1 MAIKTDWFQTA
12 ADADV
17 GSSGVDPFDPAS
29 SIPMG
34 NAIHNLPMQPIS
46 LDMSLE
52 QLEARAAILV
62 KREGRFYDQGI
73 TCAIKDK
80 PDMSC
85 LACPFSKAEDSTNR
99 KCGLCK
105 VGREQDIVGTYMIAK
120 RARSGGG

>member
-1 MAIKTDWFQTA
+1 VAIKTEWFQTA

-17 GSSGVDPFDPAS
+17 GSPVDPFDAAS

-34 NAIHNLPMQPIS
+34 NAIHDLPMQSIS
-46 LDMSLE
+46 LDMPMD

-73 TCAIKDK
+73 TCAIKDL

-85 LACPFSKAEDSTNR
+85 LACPFSKADDPENR

-120 RARSGGG
+120 RARSGGR